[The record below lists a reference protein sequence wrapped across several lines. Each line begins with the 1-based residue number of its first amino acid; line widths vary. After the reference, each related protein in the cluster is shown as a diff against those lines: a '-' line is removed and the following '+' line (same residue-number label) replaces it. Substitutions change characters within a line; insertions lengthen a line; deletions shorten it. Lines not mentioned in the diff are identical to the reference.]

1 MPCGIAALKAKLGA
15 LESAIVEK
23 FGAHGVL
30 IIQYSD
36 LNRSNS
42 ERRKA
47 AQVRRCPMKS
57 LGHALGAFD
66 GSRAVTGGLASR
78 CSNLTCSSARAR

>member
-47 AQVRRCPMKS
+47 AQVRRCPMKNS
-57 LGHALGAFD
+57 
-66 GSRAVTGGLASR
+66 VTP
-78 CSNLTCSSARAR
+78 SAPSTDPEPSPAA